1 MSRMFR
7 PVSVGFRG
15 SAGRLL
21 VAVLLTIAAAVCV
34 AELSGRWDQTLKD
47 ANDEAGLVSIVLCVG
62 AAVSAAGAA
71 LQNVRP
77 GTAHAR
83 RHPAI
88 AFRTERCTSHV
99 IPLPAGNVSPPIPL
113 RI

>member
-1 MSRMFR
+1 MFR
-7 PVSVGFRG
+7 PVSLGFRG

-77 GTAHAR
+77 GTARAR
-83 RHPAI
+83 HHPAI

>member
-1 MSRMFR
+1 MFR
-7 PVSVGFRG
+7 PVSLGFRG

-47 ANDEAGLVSIVLCVG
+47 ANDEAGLVAIVLCVG

>member
-1 MSRMFR
+1 MFR

-21 VAVLLTIAAAVCV
+21 VAVLLTIAATVCL

-77 GTAHAR
+77 GTARAR
-83 RHPAI
+83 RYPAI

>member
-1 MSRMFR
+1 MFR
-7 PVSVGFRG
+7 PVSLGFRG

>member
-1 MSRMFR
+1 MFR
-7 PVSVGFRG
+7 PVSLGFRG

-47 ANDEAGLVSIVLCVG
+47 ANDEAGLVAIVLCVG

-77 GTAHAR
+77 GTARAR
-83 RHPAI
+83 HHPAI

>member
-1 MSRMFR
+1 MFR

-77 GTAHAR
+77 GTARAR

-88 AFRTERCTSHV
+88 SFRTERCTSLV
-99 IPLPAGNVSPPIPL
+99 IPLAAGNVSPPIPL